1 MCLSKKTL
9 RLVSVCSLVLLASC
23 ATDMSDVTK
32 NGQTMK
38 SIYGGSFSEGSVAKS
53 PSLTSERKIHEGV
66 KDLRKYT
73 RDVEKETK
81 VLFKLIS
88 NPTLV
93 GYVFPHLTHDNIPI
107 PAYSIPFRMSPDDY
121 YLMPGEEEVFQ

>member
-1 MCLSKKTL
+1 MCISKKTL

-53 PSLTSERKIHEGV
+53 SSITPQRKIYEGAR
-66 KDLRKYT
+66 DLRKYT

-81 VLFKLIS
+81 VLFKRIS

-93 GYVFPHLTHDNIPI
+93 GYVFPHLTQDNIPI
-107 PAYSIPFRMSPDDY
+107 PAYSIPFRMSPVDY